1 MALLTALF
9 PIGLLFV
16 ARTLEPAS
24 RGYGTHQ
31 QLGLPPCTMQM
42 LAGLPCPGCGMTTSW
57 SYVTRG
63 EVIASMKS
71 NLGGF
76 LLAIYSTAFA
86 GVSLRMAVR
95 GELPSLDIQRW
106 LTITLL
112 IIVGITFI
120 DWLQRLLT

>member
-1 MALLTALF
+1 
-9 PIGLLFV
+9 LLFV